1 MSLVTEMEK
10 KRLFFEFIKSNTVRS
25 TNNTRWF
32 CFQMKIVSC
41 LAIIVAVASAL
52 DCGSIGR
59 LSDNWN
65 ETIAHSIH
73 SMTTQGLRM
82 FKSSAVKANH
92 VPTVNQNLQ
101 HVSDSQSVVPYAPD
115 VPLPAD
121 FVTHSMQTIDRILT
135 IVGTEDDGLG
145 PNWSPVER
153 IVHTLHM
160 WDLWAKINEVY
171 KKTVYPGAQLCKCLA
186 IESEPKGQIYKAVQ
200 WVAEHY
206 KTGTPITVT
215 TRPIPKLVDAP
226 SWAVWRDHLLAYY
239 NEAALLDAA
248 TYMHCVTQ
256 DL

>member
-1 MSLVTEMEK
+1 MKVAIC
-10 KRLFFEFIKSNTVRS
+10 FTVILS
-25 TNNTRWF
+25 
-32 CFQMKIVSC
+32 V
-41 LAIIVAVASAL
+41 VSAL
-52 DCGSIGR
+52 DCGRLGH

-73 SMTTQGLRM
+73 SMTVQGLRV
-82 FKSSAVKANH
+82 FKATASSKNH

-101 HVSDSQSVVPYAPD
+101 HVPESESVVSFAPD
-115 VPLPAD
+115 VPLPTD
-121 FVTHSMQTIDRILT
+121 YVTHSMQTIDRILT

-145 PNWSPVER
+145 PNWSPLER
-153 IVHTLHM
+153 VVHTLHM
-160 WDLWAKINEVY
+160 WDLWAKIHEVY
-171 KKTVYPGAQLCKCLA
+171 EKTLYPGAALCKCLSVEA
-186 IESEPKGQIYKAVQ
+186 EPKGQIYAAVQ

-239 NEAALLDAA
+239 NTAALRDAA
-248 TYMHCVTQ
+248 TYMRCVTQ